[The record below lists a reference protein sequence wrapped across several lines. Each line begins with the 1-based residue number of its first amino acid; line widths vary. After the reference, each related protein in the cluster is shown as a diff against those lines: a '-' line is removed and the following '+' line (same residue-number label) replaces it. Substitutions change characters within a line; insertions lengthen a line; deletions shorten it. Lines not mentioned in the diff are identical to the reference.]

1 MSGKLGILVQSD
13 NYFKFVENLADAAG
27 KKDKEVRIHLIGTG
41 VALVSYEGIKHLTQ
55 IGPVTICSDSF
66 KKQFGNRKS
75 WLPCAVTLVEP
86 HHVTEI
92 VQWSDRCVV
101 F

>member
-1 MSGKLGILVQSD
+1 MSGKLGILVQSG

-27 KKDKEVRIHLIGTG
+27 KKDKEIRIHLIGAG
-41 VALVSYEGIKHLTQ
+41 VALVSYEGFQHLTQ
-55 IGPVTICSDSF
+55 IAPVTICSDSF
-66 KKQFGNRKS
+66 GKQFGNRK
-75 WLPCAVTLVEP
+75 PRVPYAVTFVEP
-86 HHVTEI
+86 PHVTEI